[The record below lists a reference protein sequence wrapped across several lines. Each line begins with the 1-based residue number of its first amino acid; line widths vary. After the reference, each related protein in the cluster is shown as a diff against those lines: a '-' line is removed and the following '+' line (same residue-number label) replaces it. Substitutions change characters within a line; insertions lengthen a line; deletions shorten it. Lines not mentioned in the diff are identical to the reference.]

1 MSAVVWAASGLLFF
15 LGLAALVLR
24 RQLLA
29 MFLGLEL
36 MVVAAALALGHEAA
50 LASSWAGG
58 RSAEGLVAALLVLAV
73 AAAEAVVGL
82 TLILRV
88 SWSGRAADADSLR
101 ELKG

>member
-1 MSAVVWAASGLLFF
+1 MSALIWGVSGLLFF
-15 LGLAALVLR
+15 LGFAALVLR

-36 MVVAAALALGHEAA
+36 MVVAAALALGHEAG
-50 LASSWAGG
+50 LASGAAG
-58 RSAEGLVAALLVLAV
+58 RSAEGFVAVLLVLAV

-88 SWSGRAADADSLR
+88 HWSGRPAETDSLQ
-101 ELKG
+101 ELRG